1 MSNNEDITINEE
13 NKKDEEA
20 GTELKKNEMQSKEN
34 RVKELEKKLEEK
46 RNELEKRENELKEK
60 ELKYETLKLLQKEEL
75 NEDFYEFII
84 AEDIKAISKKLERFK
99 DVFSKAV
106 QQKVEERLRG
116 KAPTWGTAEP
126 VGAKTA
132 DIIKKAMKG
141 GK

>member
-1 MSNNEDITINEE
+1 M
-13 NKKDEEA
+13 
-20 GTELKKNEMQSKEN
+20 
-34 RVKELEKKLEEK
+34 
-46 RNELEKRENELKEK
+46 
-60 ELKYETLKLLQKEEL
+60 QKEEL

-116 KAPTWGTAEP
+116 KAPTWGTAEL